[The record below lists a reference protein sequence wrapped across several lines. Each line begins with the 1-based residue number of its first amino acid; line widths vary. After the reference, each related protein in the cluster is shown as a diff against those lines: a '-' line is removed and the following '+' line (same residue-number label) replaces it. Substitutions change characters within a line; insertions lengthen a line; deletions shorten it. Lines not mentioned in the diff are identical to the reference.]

1 MGYGLSWK
9 GRFFFS
15 QMERCLLVPEA
26 LQVAK
31 IVIQP
36 FTSGKLKDAIL
47 IFSGSEL
54 EYILDVIHPVVA
66 GVKGLIREMCPS
78 FNYA

>member
-1 MGYGLSWK
+1 MVSA
-9 GRFFFS
+9 GRADFFFS

-54 EYILDVIHPVVA
+54 EYILDIIHSVV
-66 GVKGLIREMCPS
+66 GVKGLMREMCPS

>member
-1 MGYGLSWK
+1 MG
-9 GRFFFS
+9 
-15 QMERCLLVPEA
+15 
-26 LQVAK
+26 K
-31 IVIQP
+31 IAIQP

-54 EYILDVIHPVVA
+54 EYICNIIHPIVT
-66 GVKGLIREMCPS
+66 GLKGLIREMCPS